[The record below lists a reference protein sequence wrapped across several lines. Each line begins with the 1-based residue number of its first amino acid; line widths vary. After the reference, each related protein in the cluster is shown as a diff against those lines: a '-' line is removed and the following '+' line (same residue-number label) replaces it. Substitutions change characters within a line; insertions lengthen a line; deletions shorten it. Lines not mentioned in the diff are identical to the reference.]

1 MKNKKTIFIMLLL
14 ISVFASFTIAAKTM
28 INFGT
33 SYISVSGDTIK
44 GTGYT
49 ASDTQATWLAVRCSL
64 MVPGYST
71 AVDSSTKSAENTKG
85 PIYAYVY
92 ASRSVHLGEKMYT
105 TCTHWVAINQ
115 VPQPVWTTRSA
126 TITIK

>member
-1 MKNKKTIFIMLLL
+1 MKNKKPIFIMLLL
-14 ISVFASFTIAAKTM
+14 ISVFALFTTAAKTM
-28 INFGT
+28 ANYGT

-49 ASDTQATWLAVRCSL
+49 ASDTQASWLNVDCYLR
-64 MVPGYST
+64 VPGYST
-71 AVDSSTKSAENTKG
+71 AVDSSSKSATNTKG
-85 PIYAYVY
+85 PIYTYMY

-105 TCTHWVAINQ
+105 VCTHRVIINN
-115 VPQPVWTTRSA
+115 VIQPSWNTRSV